1 MGALGRDEGTPVEQ
15 ATHRWRFL
23 KESPFVRCSITTNGI
38 SLLLNIIAALT
49 GTDRPRKYWA
59 DLKVKLYTDEGFTEL
74 SDRIG
79 QLKMP
84 SDDGKMYLTDAVNVE
99 TALRIIQSIPAA
111 KQNRS
116 RDGSLEWVRTNSRNP
131 RPRDCR

>member
-1 MGALGRDEGTPVEQ
+1 MADKPIDVSSILPSKLSFEEIKKRAAPEMGALGRDEGTPVEQ
-15 ATHRWRFL
+15 GDSQMALF
-23 KESPFVRCSITTNGI
+23 EGI
-38 SLLLNIIAALT
+38 SIRKVFHNNEWHFSVVDIIAALT

-84 SDDGKMYLTDAVNVE
+84 SDDG
-99 TALRIIQSIPAA
+99 RCI
-111 KQNRS
+111 
-116 RDGSLEWVRTNSRNP
+116 
-131 RPRDCR
+131 